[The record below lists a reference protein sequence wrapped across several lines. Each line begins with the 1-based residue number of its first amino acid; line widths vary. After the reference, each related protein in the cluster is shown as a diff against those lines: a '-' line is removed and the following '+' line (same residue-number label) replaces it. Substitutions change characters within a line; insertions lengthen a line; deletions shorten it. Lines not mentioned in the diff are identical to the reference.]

1 MHKTGLAK
9 NTMRYLQQD
18 SGGFPIRVS
27 AVMPNEYKPTYV
39 AKVEA
44 CAEEFSLQVKTQY
57 AEIPEPG
64 FVLTM
69 SEDGLGLSDTNDP
82 KMLPLQVDFTSS
94 ALAYRKEKGGGR
106 NEAIA
111 KAVGIKGKDS
121 LHVVDA
127 TAGLGTDSFILAA
140 VGCNVTML
148 ERTNVVCALLQDG
161 LQRLAENSE
170 YNELSE
176 RLHLLCGN
184 AGQILKTWSDGIN
197 GAEQV
202 QIDVPDVVYLD
213 PMFPHKKKSAAV
225 KKPMKMF
232 QTLLGFDDD
241 ADDLLTPALDLAKQ
255 RVVVKRPNY
264 ADFLAGKPPS
274 MQIKGKKHRFDVYIC
289 HK

>member
-1 MHKTGLAK
+1 MPKTGLAK
-9 NTMRYLQQD
+9 DTIRYLQQD
-18 SGGFPIRVS
+18 CGGFPIRVS
-27 AVMPNEYKPTYV
+27 AAMPNEYKPTYV

-57 AEIPEPG
+57 ADIPNPG

-140 VGCNVTML
+140 VGCQVTML

-161 LQRLAENSE
+161 LQRLAQHPE
-170 YNELSE
+170 YSGLSE
-176 RLHLLCGN
+176 RLNLLCGN
-184 AGQILKTWSDGIN
+184 AAKVLGDWSELTDTKEQ
-197 GAEQV
+197 GALS
-202 QIDVPDVVYLD
+202 VPDVVYLD

-232 QTLLGFDDD
+232 QTLLGFDED
-241 ADDLLTPALDLAKQ
+241 ADDLLTPALALAKQ

-264 ADFLAGKPPS
+264 ADFLDGKKPS